1 MDLHLTG
8 RSAIVTG
15 ASRGI
20 GAAIAEVLAE
30 ERCDLHLAARSAPI
44 LEEMAERLRS
54 AHHIKV
60 NTHVVDLRNQQDLAD
75 LAASAA
81 DADIL
86 VNNAGDIQGGTIDAI
101 TEEEWRHGWELK
113 VHGYINLTRLLYA
126 QMKRRGK
133 GVIINNIGNAG
144 ERVDSRYLAGSTGN
158 AALMAFSRALGGNS
172 LADGIRVVGVNPGP
186 VATERMVK
194 HLKSAALSSLAD
206 QGRYTELTAHYPL
219 GRPAEPREIAD
230 LVAFLASDR
239 SSYTSGAVFTVDGGA
254 SSSTSLY

>member
-8 RSAIVTG
+8 RTAVVTG

-30 ERCDLHLAARSAPI
+30 ERCDLHLAARSGPV
-44 LEEMAERLRS
+44 LEETAERLRS

-60 NTHVVDLRNQQDLAD
+60 NTHVVDLRDPKDLVA
-75 LAASAA
+75 LAASTA

-86 VNNAGDIQGGTIDAI
+86 VNNAGDIRGGTIDTI
-101 TEEEWRHGWELK
+101 DEETWRQGWDLK
-113 VHGYINLTRLLYA
+113 VYGYVNLTRLLYA

-133 GVIINNIGNAG
+133 GVVVNIIGNAG

-186 VATERMVK
+186 VATERMVT
-194 HLKSAALSSLAD
+194 HLKNAALSSLAD
-206 QGRYTELTAHYPL
+206 ESRYAELTAHYPL

-239 SSYTSGAVFTVDGGA
+239 SGYTSGAVFTVDGGA

>member
-8 RSAIVTG
+8 RTAVVTG

-30 ERCDLHLAARSAPI
+30 ERCDLHLAARSGSI
-44 LEEMAERLRS
+44 LEETAERLRS
-54 AHHIKV
+54 AHRITV
-60 NTHVVDLRNQQDLAD
+60 NTHVVDLRNPKDLAE
-75 LAASAA
+75 LAASTA

-86 VNNAGDIQGGTIDAI
+86 VNNAGDIRGGTIDTI
-101 TEEEWRHGWELK
+101 DEETWRHGWDLK
-113 VHGYINLTRLLYA
+113 VYGYINLTRLLYA
-126 QMKRRGK
+126 QMKQRGR
-133 GVIINNIGNAG
+133 GVVVNIIGNAG

-186 VATERMVK
+186 VATERMVT
-194 HLKSAALSSLAD
+194 HLKNAALSSLSD
-206 QGRYTELTAHYPL
+206 ESRYAELTAHYPL

-239 SSYTSGAVFTVDGGA
+239 SGYTSGAVFTVDGGA